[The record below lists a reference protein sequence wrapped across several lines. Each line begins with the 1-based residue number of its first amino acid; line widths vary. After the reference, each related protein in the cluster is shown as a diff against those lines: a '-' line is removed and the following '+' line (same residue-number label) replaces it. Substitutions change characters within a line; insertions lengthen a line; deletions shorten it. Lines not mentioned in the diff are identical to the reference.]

1 MEQAEKFAPVFVMD
15 KDEPYWP
22 STIGDYVRNCRV
34 IKKVPAPGQDADS
47 APSVVLLEDITDPAQ
62 IMAHDGWQ
70 VARLDLK
77 TDDPARRHGVRSSK
91 LYPSKL
97 EVYVFERQL
106 LYAAPDGSD
115 PDSATDVSY
124 TMWFPYNGTKQSH
137 VSDKEF
143 VKIRF
148 RNGRPS
154 AAYLSNH
161 STGYWVRW
169 SDLKLTPSGRP
180 VVYVSRESHAMYH
193 RPGTHYRALGFAND
207 VNVPGQALEF
217 KADYDLVNHTKPVP
231 GKPWLAWWGG
241 RAADESRPML
251 MDGMLRSVDNGCPVT
266 DYPALANAR
275 LGRRTKM
282 GRVAGLLGCVLLTL
296 VLGLYVHRA
305 WLVALGVLPAV
316 GLGVLWT
323 VVTATVASA
332 SSTSFAP

>member
-1 MEQAEKFAPVFVMD
+1 MCAEGMEQAQKYAPVFVLD

-34 IKKVPAPGQDADS
+34 IKAGRDPKDK
-47 APSVVLLEDITDPAQ
+47 VVLQEDITDPAE

-77 TDDPARRHGVRSSK
+77 TDDPARRHGIRTRR

-106 LYAAPDGSD
+106 QYAAPDGSD
-115 PDSATDVSY
+115 ADSASDVSY

-143 VKIRF
+143 IKIRF
-148 RNGRPS
+148 RKGEPA

-169 SDLKLTPSGRP
+169 SELNLTPSGRP
-180 VVYVSRESHAMYH
+180 IVYVSRESHALYH

-207 VNVPGQALEF
+207 VNIPGQALEV
-217 KADYDLVNHTKPVP
+217 KADYDLVNHTTAVK
-231 GKPWLAWWGG
+231 GKPWLTWWGG
-241 RAADESRPML
+241 RAGDEDRPML

-266 DYPALANAR
+266 DYPALANAKLSR
-275 LGRRTKM
+275 GAKLGL
-282 GRVAGLLGCVLLTL
+282 VAGLLACVLLTL
-296 VLGLYVHRA
+296 VMGLYAGRA

-323 VVTATVASA
+323 VITATATSA